1 MSKKDRRQ
9 LMIRIGA
16 IVLAV
21 LMVAGLATVLLYNIF
36 LH

>member
-21 LMVAGLATVLLYNIF
+21 LMVAGLATVLLFNIKSF
-36 LH
+36 

>member
-9 LMIRIGA
+9 IFIRIGA

-21 LMVAGLATVLLYNIF
+21 LMVAGLATVLLYQ
-36 LH
+36 LL

>member
-21 LMVAGLATVLLYNIF
+21 LMVAGLATVLLYQIV
-36 LH
+36 LK